1 MKLAIATPGVAG
13 NRFDWRPH
21 SRSQRG
27 GASFAFTIAVA
38 LFGLVAIGVVEIGAV
53 IHQAMAVQ
61 DGLRAG
67 TFHAARN
74 GRPLSPAVSREIK
87 NVVKT
92 GDPSGKSPHLA
103 SGWSK
108 SGAKVQIRE
117 LSYDLAGSAVPFI
130 RVHVSVP
137 YEFLLRNLIPLPP
150 FYLEMSQEVAFA
162 AD

>member
-1 MKLAIATPGVAG
+1 MKLAIATAGVAG

-21 SRSQRG
+21 SSSRRG
-27 GASFAFTIAVA
+27 GPSFAVAVAVA

-53 IHQAMAVQ
+53 IHQAMAVH

-67 TFHAARN
+67 TLHAARN
-74 GRPLSPAVSREIK
+74 GRPLSPAVSREVE

-92 GDPSGKSPHLA
+92 GDPTGAAPHLA

-108 SGAKVQIRE
+108 NGARVQIRE
-117 LSYDLAGSAVPFI
+117 LSYDLAGSVVPFV

-137 YEFLLRNLIPLPP
+137 YDFLLRDLIPLPA
-150 FYLEMSQEVAFA
+150 FYLEMSHELAVA